1 MKSSINI
8 SLVGLVFL
16 YMITT
21 SFDQFFAALLLY
33 LFVTF
38 YQVSSGSTAKQ
49 YFNPITLAGLTLL
62 TFKFQIENSIRIYVL
77 NAVVIL
83 FFLIYRKELDFQR
96 ANYKFLT
103 FTIFMMILGVRILQ
117 SFGEPLLQFLGFGYD
132 NAFHLSVF
140 RGYRLTSWFP
150 EGDQTNWWTDFGL
163 FGTSPTGSPA
173 LFSTFSNVL
182 IGDGHEAI
190 SEMSAF
196 AVINIAILLTTI
208 AVSIKF
214 VTNRPNKVFDNR
226 TFLVIPG
233 VIGITMYSTG
243 TMLVNGFPPYVTVTL
258 LLLYWIQQQTYLK
271 STGVKLF
278 NLSFTAFIILLVT
291 PGPFAFLIL
300 PGIYLT
306 IKLISELVRHK
317 NPKDFAVGAVS
328 SIVLGSI
335 SYFQFSSTSG
345 SFGWRQIL
353 EPGGVHRPNLF
364 IAISVTL
371 VFVVISFKQRSELLI
386 WLTLAS
392 GFLSV
397 ALLSIL
403 TLAFTGS
410 IQYYGVKQFYIWLP
424 LACLYILRETFK
436 FFSDKKK
443 IGNVTFASLLIYSLL
458 YSISWTNSSS
468 TGWMGTPF
476 NAIRNLANQ
485 SIWNQSIVYSP
496 NFLKDYS
503 RGISNNPRCVIL
515 RVNPSESDLNSRWAN
530 ALTNPMRMSSECF
543 GGYWNSSSLT
553 AYEVIDRL
561 GSLDENF
568 LLVFPLSEKAI
579 LEKLSVPANIVIRYQ
594 A

>member
-1 MKSSINI
+1 MKSSLNI

-38 YQVSSGSTAKQ
+38 YQASSGSTAKQ

-62 TFKFQIENSIRIYVL
+62 TFKFQIENSIRVYVI
-77 NAVVIL
+77 NAVVML
-83 FFLIYRKELDFQR
+83 FFLIYRNELDFQR
-96 ANYKFLT
+96 VNYKFLT
-103 FTIFMMILGVRILQ
+103 FAMFMMILGVRILQ
-117 SFGEPLLQFLGFGYD
+117 SFSELLLQFLGFGYD

-163 FGTSPTGSPA
+163 FGTSPTGSSA

-182 IGDGHEAI
+182 IGDSHDAI

-196 AVINIAILLTTI
+196 AVINIAMLFTTI
-208 AVSIKF
+208 AISIKF
-214 VTNRPNKVFDNR
+214 VTSSPNKVFDNR
-226 TFLVIPG
+226 IFLVIPG
-233 VIGITMYSTG
+233 VVGITMYSTG

-258 LLLYWIQQQTYLK
+258 LLLYWIRLQTYLK

-300 PGIYLT
+300 PGVYLT
-306 IKLISELVRHK
+306 TKLISELVRHK

-335 SYFQFSSTSG
+335 SYFEFSSTSG

-371 VFVVISFKQRSELLI
+371 VFVVISLKQRSEFLI

-392 GFLSV
+392 GLLSV

-424 LACLYILRETFK
+424 LACLYLLRETFK
-436 FFSDKKK
+436 FFSDKEKV
-443 IGNVTFASLLIYSLL
+443 GNVTFASLLIYSLL

-468 TGWMGTPF
+468 TGWMGTPI
-476 NAIRNLANQ
+476 NAIRNLSNESIWYQ
-485 SIWNQSIVYSP
+485 SIIYAP
-496 NFLKDYS
+496 NFLKNNS
-503 RGISNNPRCVIL
+503 KGISADSRCIIF

-530 ALTNPMRMSSECF
+530 ALTNPITMSSECF
-543 GGYWNSSSLT
+543 SGYWNSSPLT
-553 AYEVIDRL
+553 TDEVVNRL
-561 GSLDENF
+561 RGLDENF
-568 LLVFPLSEKAI
+568 LLLLPKSERTI
-579 LEKLSVPANIVIRYQ
+579 QIESSVPTNIEIRYQ
-594 A
+594 G